1 MLKTLLQHVSGMFT
15 IASAYA
21 FIAFNMLNA
30 PCFAAIGAIRREMS
44 SWKWMWITIG
54 FQTGTAYLVAL
65 VINQVGSFIGGYG
78 SFAGAA
84 ISVVI
89 LIVVIALVV
98 MSGRSS
104 ERVKSKGQLSY
115 SK

>member
-1 MLKTLLQHVSGMFT
+1 MFT

-30 PCFAAIGAIRREMS
+30 PCFAAIGAIRREMG